1 VEKKGVKVTE
11 TRHVYDDEGRE
22 ISRDSKPLSESDPPK
37 AAQPVQSP
45 EKDEDVLLPD
55 LPDWDSAYEPFEGEY
70 SDLSD
75 SDSDDEVS
83 GDQEDGE
90 ATGKQGDAMVGATG
104 TKEFADQGLASDGG
118 LQAAAEESSPGFG
131 GLEAN
136 APAEERDSDG
146 GEIAPG
152 FEVLAGEPGHRAVLR
167 TGRQITVSDKR
178 VRSRESEG
186 NGLGGSNGTAEKQPD
201 VGAGKSGRASG
212 ETTERR
218 RTAEDERKKAGGKT
232 DGKRRAVKSAEEM
245 GWGEERLKSTYLE
258 EGEELGI
265 DWGEEDYEDCFSDKD
280 EDLDAETQD
289 SDVRTASES
298 KDPQDWDSMPKAE
311 KKARLAAMAESF
323 DQRLAKRKAE
333 KEGKRSG
340 SKVSESKAADS
351 KVPDAEEED
360 SDGEEPSQAE
370 LKEWAKELEA
380 ALPKVSYKQ
389 MESMQPVL
397 EEFGLENESLS
408 ELLMKPG
415 FGGFMSDQLSKRS
428 GVLMRREIKFPVAAV
443 GKMLRDKGLR
453 GRNIKEILASDKWAE
468 NRRKYEKELDVGVQ
482 EAGKSVTEERE
493 QGQAAETSPASSES
507 SPLETGPTL
516 SAAPLET
523 GTSPEESADP
533 VLDENSSDLL
543 RESEE
548 LKRQLGLSEAS
559 LDELFKDGLLNKEEV
574 MENLKEQL
582 DQFDSEEFWG
592 TEPEPIP
599 DDDIKPVLEM
609 VRSVLFQGLR
619 IFGFWSSSGNWCQ
632 RGFVGLAVFRWV
644 VEQGGS
650 GGVQKEHLN
659 RFDLEEGVDQGKWSR
674 IPSRMTMSSRSER
687 NNRSKSFSGF

>member
-45 EKDEDVLLPD
+45 ENDEEIPPTD

-75 SDSDDEVS
+75 NDEDEDSDDGVS

-90 ATGKQGDAMVGATG
+90 ATGKQADTMVGATG
-104 TKEFADQGLASDGG
+104 TKGFADQGLASDAG
-118 LQAAAEESSPGFG
+118 LQTAAEESPPGFG
-131 GLEAN
+131 GLEVN
-136 APAEERDSDG
+136 APVEERDSDG
-146 GEIAPG
+146 GESAPG

-178 VRSRESEG
+178 VRGRDSDG
-186 NGLGGSNGTAEKQPD
+186 NGLRGSSGTAEEQPD
-201 VGAGKSGRASG
+201 VGAGESGRAST
-212 ETTERR
+212 ETTERK
-218 RTAEDERKKAGGKT
+218 RTAEDEREKTGGKT
-232 DGKRRAVKSAEEM
+232 DGKRRAVKSEEEM

-265 DWGEEDYEDCFSDKD
+265 DWGEEDYEDCFSDED
-280 EDLDAETQD
+280 EDSDAETRG
-289 SDVRTASES
+289 SDVRTGSES
-298 KDPQDWDSMPKAE
+298 GPQDWDSMPKAE

-323 DQRLAKRKAE
+323 DERLAKRKAE
-333 KEGKRSG
+333 KEGKRP
-340 SKVSESKAADS
+340 KVSESKAADS
-351 KVPDAEEED
+351 KVLDAEEED
-360 SDGEEPSQAE
+360 SDGEEPTQAE

-389 MESMQPVL
+389 MESMRPVL

-428 GVLMRREIKFPVAAV
+428 GVLMRREVKFPVAAV
-443 GKMLRDKGLR
+443 GKLLRDKGLR

-468 NRRKYEKELDVGVQ
+468 NPRKVEKEQDVGAQRV
-482 EAGKSVTEERE
+482 EMSTEQR
-493 QGQAAETSPASSES
+493 QAAETPSASSES
-507 SPLETGPTL
+507 SPLETGPT
-516 SAAPLET
+516 SSVAPLGT
-523 GTSPEESADP
+523 GAASEGDSEASVDP

-609 VRSVLFQGLR
+609 VSSVFLKIL
-619 IFGFWSSSGNWCQ
+619 GF
-632 RGFVGLAVFRWV
+632 
-644 VEQGGS
+644 
-650 GGVQKEHLN
+650 
-659 RFDLEEGVDQGKWSR
+659 
-674 IPSRMTMSSRSER
+674 
-687 NNRSKSFSGF
+687 

>member
-1 VEKKGVKVTE
+1 MEKKGVKVTE

-45 EKDEDVLLPD
+45 EKEEDVPLPD

-75 SDSDDEVS
+75 SDEDSDDEVS

-90 ATGKQGDAMVGATG
+90 ATGKQADTMVRATG
-104 TKEFADQGLASDGG
+104 TRGFADQGLGSDGG
-118 LQAAAEESSPGFG
+118 LQTAAGESSPGSG
-131 GLEAN
+131 GLEVN
-136 APAEERDSDG
+136 APVEERDSDG
-146 GEIAPG
+146 GESAPG
-152 FEVLAGEPGHRAVLR
+152 FEVLAGEPGHRAVLQM
-167 TGRQITVSDKR
+167 GRQITMSDKR
-178 VRSRESEG
+178 VRGRDLDGDG
-186 NGLGGSNGTAEKQPD
+186 NGSNGTAEKQRY
-201 VGAGKSGRASG
+201 VGASKSGRASA
-212 ETTERR
+212 ETAEQR

-232 DGKRRAVKSAEEM
+232 DGKRRAVKSEEEM

-265 DWGEEDYEDCFSDKD
+265 DWGEEDYEDCFSDED
-280 EDLDAETQD
+280 EDSDAEAQD
-289 SDVRTASES
+289 SDVRTGSDPES
-298 KDPQDWDSMPKAE
+298 KDSQDWDSMPKAE

-389 MESMQPVL
+389 MESMRPVL

-428 GVLMRREIKFPVAAV
+428 GVLMRREIKFPVPAV

-468 NRRKYEKELDVGVQ
+468 KRRKYEKELDVGAQ
-482 EAGKSVTEERE
+482 EVGKSVTEERE
-493 QGQAAETSPASSES
+493 QRQAAETSPASSES
-507 SPLETGPTL
+507 SPLETGPTS
-516 SAAPLET
+516 SAAPSET

-599 DDDIKPVLEM
+599 DDDIKPILEM
-609 VRSVLFQGLR
+609 VSSVLFR
-619 IFGFWSSSGNWCQ
+619 
-632 RGFVGLAVFRWV
+632 V
-644 VEQGGS
+644 
-650 GGVQKEHLN
+650 
-659 RFDLEEGVDQGKWSR
+659 
-674 IPSRMTMSSRSER
+674 
-687 NNRSKSFSGF
+687 